1 MVIYMEKHAQE
12 FSVENVFRD
21 IVNIAKYHRIQGSKE
36 IVNAA
41 EYVLRR
47 LEEEGVEAKILKDEY
62 DGVREH
68 LTLPSPIAWE
78 VIYGELKLK
87 DKTLTTKDSPL
98 LVMAHSPSGEA
109 KGEVLPILREEDW
122 EKAEGKVVLVGEEWR
137 DAYEKANKAGAKAF
151 IAYRKGT
158 GSAFPYIGLFLTKKD
173 LEWAKIPAVAV
184 PETVANDLIGKAK
197 KGGVEVEIKVETEI
211 KGREILPIVYAK
223 VGDPPYLVFSAHI
236 CHPKPGANDNASGS
250 AMLIELARVL
260 NKVKGRVGFAFVW
273 IPEYHGTQAFI
284 PKVKVEDFYANIN
297 LDMVGGS
304 EDRAKST
311 IMLVRSPLSRFSLV
325 PGILEL
331 YLEKYNSGGKSF
343 SGSILPKMKLRTYP
357 YEMGSDHD
365 IFNFFSVPG
374 TMPITW
380 PDSYYHTSADT
391 PEKLSLESLSIIGKA
406 VLSTA
411 VFIATAEKSELERV
425 ARGYTMKYLGELGM
439 QRKVEVAES
448 LVMDGLARDSKFLGL
463 NMGNQIEGE
472 GWLEWKEKGIISN
485 KKLISVNEE
494 LGRKFKE
501 IMEEERMLVV
511 HTYEF
516 LMLSEKLSEEKA
528 WKALKDE
535 YGEVKEEKI
544 RKAVEILREFR
555 IVNPR

>member
-1 MVIYMEKHAQE
+1 MERYIQE

-21 IVNIAKYHRIQGSKE
+21 VVNIARYHRIQGSSG
-36 IVNAA
+36 IVDAA

-47 LEEEGVEAKILKDEY
+47 LEEEGVEAKMLKDEY
-62 DGVREH
+62 DGIREH

-78 VIYGELKLK
+78 LIGGELKLK

-122 EKAEGKVVLVGEEWR
+122 EKAEGKVVLVGEKWR

-211 KGREILPIVYAK
+211 KNRETLPIVYAR

-343 SGSILPKMKLRTYP
+343 SGSILPKMKLRAYP

-365 IFNFFSVPG
+365 IFNFFGVPG

-463 NMGNQIEGE
+463 NMGNQTEEE

-555 IVNPR
+555 IV

>member
-1 MVIYMEKHAQE
+1 MERYIQE

-21 IVNIAKYHRIQGSKE
+21 VVNIARYHRIQGSSG
-36 IVNAA
+36 IVDAA

-47 LEEEGVEAKILKDEY
+47 LEEEGVEAKMLKDEY
-62 DGVREH
+62 DGIREH

-78 VIYGELKLK
+78 LIGGELKLK

-122 EKAEGKVVLVGEEWR
+122 EKAEGKVVLVGEKWR

-197 KGGVEVEIKVETEI
+197 KGGVEVEIKVGTEI
-211 KGREILPIVYAK
+211 KNRETLPIVYAR

-343 SGSILPKMKLRTYP
+343 SGSILPKMKLKAYP

-365 IFNFFSVPG
+365 IFNFFGVPG

-463 NMGNQIEGE
+463 NMGNQTEEE

-544 RKAVEILREFR
+544 RKAVEILREFK
-555 IVNPR
+555 IVNPK

>member
-1 MVIYMEKHAQE
+1 MERYIQE

-21 IVNIAKYHRIQGSKE
+21 VVNIARYHRIQGSSG
-36 IVNAA
+36 IVDAA

-47 LEEEGVEAKILKDEY
+47 LEEEGVEAKMLKDEY
-62 DGVREH
+62 DGIREH

-78 VIYGELKLK
+78 LIGGELKLK

-122 EKAEGKVVLVGEEWR
+122 EKAEGKVVLVGEKWR

-211 KGREILPIVYAK
+211 KNRETLPIVYAR

-343 SGSILPKMKLRTYP
+343 SGSILPKMKLRAYP

-365 IFNFFSVPG
+365 IFNFFGVPG

-463 NMGNQIEGE
+463 NMGNQTEEE

-555 IVNPR
+555 IVNPK